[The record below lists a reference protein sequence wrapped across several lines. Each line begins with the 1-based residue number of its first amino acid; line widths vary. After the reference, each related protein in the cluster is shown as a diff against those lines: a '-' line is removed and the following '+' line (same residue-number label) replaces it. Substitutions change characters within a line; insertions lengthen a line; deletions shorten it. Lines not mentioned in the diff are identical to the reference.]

1 MMRFRILWLSV
12 LLLGVAPAAPAAT
25 LRVPSEYATI
35 NAALEECAFGDTVLV
50 APGTYTDWELR
61 SSPGSVES
69 SAAFLVD
76 GVVLRSEGGSSVT
89 FIDMQGEGVGS
100 ANTISVRLLP
110 SEETVI
116 EGFTIQGV
124 PYPGSA
130 ILVFACGKVTVRD
143 CRIFDV
149 GAQVPGTGASAL
161 RCRYSDLEVTDCW
174 FENCSAS
181 GGGAIGQLGGSTL
194 ISNCDF
200 RSCSFNAV
208 LLNGDGGISPTAGVR
223 DCRFVNNLSD
233 SGAAALAIER
243 CSGGVLVVTC
253 RFEDNLSNGSSG
265 GGGAVAIVNN
275 SRPATVNG
283 CTFARNRL
291 AGNNGGGSIVVGMIS
306 GVIDLSGNTFY
317 GSEIENLYNGAAIF
331 LSGGIQVTLSRNI
344 IASSSPGPAV
354 GTFGGAQV
362 ASSCNV
368 FWENP
373 GGNVQGFSLSPTDR
387 VVDPAFC
394 DPDSGDLTLSPLSPC
409 LPANSLGCGLI
420 GALDEGCGIVSIE
433 TESWSRIKAKYR

>member
-1 MMRFRILWLSV
+1 MMRFRILSLSV

-25 LRVPSEYATI
+25 HRVPSEYATI

-143 CRIFDV
+143 CRVFDV
-149 GAQVPGTGASAL
+149 GAQAPGTGASAL
-161 RCRYSDLEVTDCW
+161 RCRDSDLEVTDSW

-181 GGGAIGQLGGSTL
+181 GGGAIGQLGGSTS

-200 RSCSFNAV
+200 RSCSLNAV
-208 LLNGDGGISPTAGVR
+208 LLNGDGGTFPRQRWSTADLLRTSRTVVR
-223 DCRFVNNLSD
+223 
-233 SGAAALAIER
+233 AL
-243 CSGGVLVVTC
+243 
-253 RFEDNLSNGSSG
+253 
-265 GGGAVAIVNN
+265 
-275 SRPATVNG
+275 
-283 CTFARNRL
+283 
-291 AGNNGGGSIVVGMIS
+291 
-306 GVIDLSGNTFY
+306 
-317 GSEIENLYNGAAIF
+317 
-331 LSGGIQVTLSRNI
+331 
-344 IASSSPGPAV
+344 
-354 GTFGGAQV
+354 
-362 ASSCNV
+362 
-368 FWENP
+368 
-373 GGNVQGFSLSPTDR
+373 
-387 VVDPAFC
+387 
-394 DPDSGDLTLSPLSPC
+394 
-409 LPANSLGCGLI
+409 
-420 GALDEGCGIVSIE
+420 
-433 TESWSRIKAKYR
+433 